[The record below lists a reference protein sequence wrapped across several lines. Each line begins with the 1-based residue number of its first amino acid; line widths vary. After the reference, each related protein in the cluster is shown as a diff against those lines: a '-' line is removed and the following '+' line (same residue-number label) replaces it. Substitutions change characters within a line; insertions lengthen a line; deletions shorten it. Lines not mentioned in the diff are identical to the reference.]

1 EDAPAQSVDL
11 VGADDADP
19 RTPTLV
25 DEDAVAPASDDLDE
39 LLVAGDDFDAD
50 ETAGEVD
57 TYATSSH
64 DSRFGGVPTG
74 YLSDDD
80 DSDSQPGALGVSTS
94 DEGFTDVKFT
104 EEEQVA
110 PAPTTSGADWGDEI
124 SFGADGGA
132 AHEQGAAVPDLW
144 GPEATAQT
152 DDSDLWTG
160 PSGTSIDAF
169 TDTRSGDTGMEEEA
183 AWPADSVGAFTDS
196 LEADTAAT
204 GAYSEQAD
212 PIQVAGTAFD
222 ESTDVGLA
230 AVGATLLSAGTAT
243 LPLARPGTILRRN
256 IDVSALAAA
265 QLAVGQELGF
275 DEPIGASAFLLRA
288 VVKAATS
295 TGYST
300 GAVGLAVLEEGV
312 SIRRVD
318 GAAEMP
324 FTTLVG
330 LIGSVDVEEDEPVL
344 VAADLSGLDVDE
356 AVLEL
361 ETPVISLGRILYDN
375 QRGAY
380 RSTLSLTGPMPLD
393 TAASL
398 LARVAELLDAPV
410 RLVL

>member
-1 EDAPAQSVDL
+1 MSEPDISTLARRLAEQNNVDWRVLRGSGPHGKVVERDVLDFLAKVMAGEEAINPTPEPVPEGMEAWPDQDIQGFRTGLGEAATLGELRDELGNASRDYFDEPGDESAVVDERVVAGSSAVTFGGAEPHAYGGAATDFASGSTPVAGGDGGIDEDIFLFEDEAVLAEDAPAQSVDL
-11 VGADDADP
+11 VGADYADP

-204 GAYSEQAD
+204 GA
-212 PIQVAGTAFD
+212 
-222 ESTDVGLA
+222 
-230 AVGATLLSAGTAT
+230 
-243 LPLARPGTILRRN
+243 
-256 IDVSALAAA
+256 
-265 QLAVGQELGF
+265 
-275 DEPIGASAFLLRA
+275 
-288 VVKAATS
+288 
-295 TGYST
+295 
-300 GAVGLAVLEEGV
+300 
-312 SIRRVD
+312 
-318 GAAEMP
+318 
-324 FTTLVG
+324 
-330 LIGSVDVEEDEPVL
+330 
-344 VAADLSGLDVDE
+344 
-356 AVLEL
+356 
-361 ETPVISLGRILYDN
+361 
-375 QRGAY
+375 
-380 RSTLSLTGPMPLD
+380 
-393 TAASL
+393 
-398 LARVAELLDAPV
+398 
-410 RLVL
+410 